1 MSITRRCPWCAQDH
15 PLRPSETEPG
25 RLVAICSLLGRAY
38 YNCKATFDVLLDS
51 IPADAEA
58 EIMAEI
64 DAEIAEHRARMRE
77 EEE

>member
-1 MSITRRCPWCAQDH
+1 MSISRRCPWCGQDH
-15 PLRPSETEPG
+15 PLVPSKARPG

-38 YNCKATFDVLLDS
+38 YDCKATFDALLDS
-51 IPADAEA
+51 IPADVEA

-64 DAEIAEHRARMRE
+64 DAEIAEHRAQMSE